1 MANPETLKNLCFDEK
16 GEVKPK
22 SECRA
27 VLINHL
33 ILEEMMD
40 IDEAEDLAEKTLQSV
55 NLWVEENKD
64 EPAPTDKPASD
75 Q

>member
-1 MANPETLKNLCFDEK
+1 MANPEILKNLCFDEK

-40 IDEAEDLAEKTLQSV
+40 IDDAEDLADKTLREL
-55 NLWVEENKD
+55 NLWK
-64 EPAPTDKPASD
+64 EPEAIEKPAS
-75 Q
+75 